1 MIGHLLWFIGSAVV
15 VILAG
20 IVLSRTAD
28 CIAERTGFGRLAVG
42 AVLLAGATTLPEI
55 VTDIAAIR
63 LGAPD
68 LAVGD
73 IFGSCLMNLLILT
86 LLDMAHRIRYGERLV
101 TRIVVGQTRAAMLSV
116 VMLAVVGAAIQTRL
130 GLDLAGVGVGTLLAT
145 AVYLSNLRIATRHGE
160 LPAEAPPT
168 LPTAASSCM
177 TLRNALLGFG
187 AGALAVALAGPQLA
201 RAGEAIATATGLGET
216 FFGTIFLALATS
228 LPELV
233 ASFSA
238 LRLGA
243 YDLAVGNIFGSNAFN
258 VAALLLFDIAH
269 REGPLLAAVS
279 PSHLV
284 TVLVVIAVTG
294 IAVQSILTRE
304 ERRIWLWERDA
315 AAMILAILAGVALI
329 YVAR

>member
-20 IVLSRTAD
+20 IMLSRTAD